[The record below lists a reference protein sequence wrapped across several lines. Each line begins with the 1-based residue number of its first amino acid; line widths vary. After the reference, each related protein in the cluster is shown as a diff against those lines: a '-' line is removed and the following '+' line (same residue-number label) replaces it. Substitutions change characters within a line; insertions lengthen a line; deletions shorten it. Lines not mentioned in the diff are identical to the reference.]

1 MTQEEKQSIK
11 IACKQF
17 IQRDQKMNQKFL
29 SFSQADQEWVLDYLS
44 SGKWTTPYEII
55 NKFDSLAKVPKKEF
69 FSIEQFYYS
78 SLKGNKFLKSNIS
91 SLKLYLTMKMEDIG
105 ELNKLY
111 NFQDTII
118 LCEICDTRAN
128 FLNEKI

>member
-55 NKFDSLAKVPKKEF
+55 NKFDSLVKVPKKEF

-78 SLKGNKFLKSNIS
+78 SLKGNIIS
-91 SLKLYLTMKMEDIG
+91 EEQYQFFKIVPDNEDG
-105 ELNKLY
+105 RHRR
-111 NFQDTII
+111 T
-118 LCEICDTRAN
+118 
-128 FLNEKI
+128 